1 MEKDSLEISAVV
13 SVTPSHPTRSYWDS
27 LAALYKERVAIAQK
41 YTDMVAEFQKKIAS
55 DLEGYWTARRAVTG
69 DDLAVRLEMAGH
81 LIQRLAARIDELEA
95 NQYDP
100 YDR

>member
-1 MEKDSLEISAVV
+1 MEKGRLEISAMV
-13 SVTPSHPTRSYWDS
+13 SVTPSHPGRSYWDS
-27 LAALYKERVAIAQK
+27 RAALYKERVAIARQ
-41 YTDMVAEFQKKIAS
+41 YTDMVAEFQKKITS
-55 DLEGYWTARRAVTG
+55 DLGGYWSRTGYVAG

-81 LIQRLAARIDELEA
+81 LIQRLAARIDELEK